1 MLNYDE
7 FKNKN
12 KQIKNQKKELKK
24 QLKKLSAQKLQNT
37 FDKYEQQK
45 RDIQLKMNKNVAGFS
60 GIK

>member
-24 QLKKLSAQKLQNT
+24 QIKNLNNNKLQNT
-37 FDKYEQQK
+37 MDRYEQQK